1 MSYQIVE
8 SDYSRGLI
16 RDWPWGWRFAR
27 LIVADPPYNIG
38 ARYDDDPTCDRMKE
52 DDYASA
58 MRAVANNLYNV
69 ALPGATLWWVCPPD
83 HADWVG
89 PMLTEMFGPRL
100 YLIVW
105 HETFAQYQGD
115 RSLTRDFRL
124 IYVHVSDRASAIGR
138 GKKLVSWNPDAI
150 RIPSRRQELG
160 DPRANPKGRVP
171 GTVWKIRRLQGTSTH
186 SVDWHP
192 NQLPPEL
199 LDRILLGWSNPGD
212 TVLDAFA
219 GSGSMGVRC
228 LEHDRY
234 FVGVDR
240 SPTYCRQM
248 KERLSRAPM
257 AT

>member
-1 MSYQIVE
+1 MSYQIIE
-8 SDYSRGLI
+8 SDYSRGLMQ
-16 RDWPWGWRFAR
+16 DWPVGWENAR

-38 ARYDDDPTCDRMKE
+38 ARYSDDPTCDRMEKQE
-52 DDYASA
+52 YEVR
-58 MRAVANNLYNV
+58 MEVVMHNLRNV
-69 ALPGATLWWVCPPD
+69 AQPGATLWWVCPPD
-83 HADWVG
+83 HVDWVG
-89 PMLTEMFGPRL
+89 PKLKRIFGPQL

-124 IYVHVSDRASAIGR
+124 IFVHRKPGDVT
-138 GKKLVSWNPDAI
+138 WNPAAI

-160 DPRANPKGRVP
+160 DPRANPNGRVP

-186 SVDWHP
+186 SVNWHP

-212 TVLDAFA
+212 VVMDAFA

-228 LEHDRY
+228 LEHGRH

-240 SPTYCRQM
+240 SETYCRQM
-248 KERLSRAPM
+248 KERLHHATM